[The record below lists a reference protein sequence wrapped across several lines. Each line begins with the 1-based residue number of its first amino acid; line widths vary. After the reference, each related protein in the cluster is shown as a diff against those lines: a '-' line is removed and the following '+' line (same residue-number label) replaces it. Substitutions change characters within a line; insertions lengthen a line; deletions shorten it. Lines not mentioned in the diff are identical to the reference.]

1 MTKQSFCKRLTK
13 LIKSP
18 NYRYSHSPT
27 YGNPNLFQM
36 CRRYPGFKR
45 VALQDPQPERRFFR
59 RGWVTFSK
67 ECNIKEVC
75 WSLNNIRVSPVLS
88 TLYLSFMLQEANVG
102 SVISVVE
109 LVALQSCSAMNWRF
123 VRRLFLLLY
132 FPSDSPSLQRHVWKQ
147 MDPFWTIAKAFS
159 CMFNKE
165 MHLKQT
171 YTSKELKTRVFWW
184 EEAPQKVFTIVYDA
198 MFFPITL
205 IFNFKGCVSM
215 EYI

>member
-1 MTKQSFCKRLTK
+1 MFVFSVTKQSFCKRLTK

-27 YGNPNLFQM
+27 YGNPTLFQM

-88 TLYLSFMLQEANVG
+88 TLYLSFVTRG
-102 SVISVVE
+102 KCRFSHFCGRISSFTILFCYE
-109 LVALQSCSAMNWRF
+109 LAICKTLVFTAIFSIRQPIF
-123 VRRLFLLLY
+123 
-132 FPSDSPSLQRHVWKQ
+132 
-147 MDPFWTIAKAFS
+147 AKA
-159 CMFNKE
+159 C
-165 MHLKQT
+165 
-171 YTSKELKTRVFWW
+171 LKTDGSILNHCQSF
-184 EEAPQKVFTIVYDA
+184 
-198 MFFPITL
+198 
-205 IFNFKGCVSM
+205 
-215 EYI
+215 